1 MSDRND
7 ERGTGTVEQIL
18 DVLLA
23 VLIGVVIAMAL
34 AYWWSA

>member
-7 ERGTGTVEQIL
+7 ERGTVEQIL

-23 VLIGVVIAMAL
+23 VLIGVAIAMAL

>member
-1 MSDRND
+1 MKDA
-7 ERGTGTVEQIL
+7 EQIL

-23 VLIGVVIAMAL
+23 VLIGVVLAMSF

>member
-1 MSDRND
+1 MKDP
-7 ERGTGTVEQIL
+7 EQIL

-23 VLIGVVIAMAL
+23 VLIGVVLAMTL